1 MHLDEVP
8 QRRMF
13 NLSRDL
19 SVVILRDDQFGTHL
33 DNNNNNVDEALEFNN
48 FEHAGEIL
56 AKLWS
61 KLLINDDLVIF
72 C

>member
-1 MHLDEVP
+1 MHLDEVLL
-8 QRRMF
+8 RRMS

-19 SVVILRDDQFGTHL
+19 NGVILRDDHFGTHL
-33 DNNNNNVDEALEFNN
+33 DNNNNNVDEELEFKN
-48 FEHAGEIL
+48 FVHAGEIL

-61 KLLINDDLVIF
+61 KLLINDDLVVF